1 MNEGLS
7 LTVGLLLD
15 PIALFDIVLDT
26 GGLLCIFEKLVVVC
40 VPSIEVAVVIL
51 VCFGVDNIVVLAV
64 LAVILGFILFM
75 LDTLFTV
82 GVTVDVT
89 GGVFFTTLL
98 TILVDVIGLL
108 LGGGAVIF
116 GFITPPATLDKPW
129 DVVIEGVIV
138 RTAGE
143 LEEAFEDVVTT
154 TGDTA

>member
-1 MNEGLS
+1 
-7 LTVGLLLD
+7 LD
-15 PIALFDIVLDT
+15 PIELFDIVLDT
-26 GGLLCIFEKLVVVC
+26 GVLLCICEKLVVVC
-40 VPSIEVAVVIL
+40 VPSIEVAVVVL
-51 VCFGVDNIVVLAV
+51 VCFGVDNTVVLDVLAV
-64 LAVILGFILFM
+64 LLGFILLFM

-98 TILVDVIGLL
+98 TILAVVIGLL

-116 GFITPPATLDKPW
+116 GFIPPNATLDKPW